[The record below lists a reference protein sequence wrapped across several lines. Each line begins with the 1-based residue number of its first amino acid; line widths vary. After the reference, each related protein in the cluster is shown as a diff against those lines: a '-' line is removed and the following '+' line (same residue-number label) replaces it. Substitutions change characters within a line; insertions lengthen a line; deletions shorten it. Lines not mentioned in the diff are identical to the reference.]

1 MVNVTEDEFAGRQ
14 DTGLFSIGHSN
25 HRFEELV
32 RLLGEHRVQAVADVR
47 TSPYSRYNP
56 QFNSRDLRYGLE
68 GTGIRY
74 VFLGKELGG
83 RPEGARFY
91 DTDGHVH
98 YGRVA
103 ETQWFQTGLD
113 RLCDGARRFR
123 TAILCS
129 EEDPA
134 ECHRFLL
141 ITRALDDRGVEVTHI
156 RGDGA
161 VQGTKEIS
169 AFDAE
174 HKVVSLFGEDVRSSW
189 RSTRS
194 VLPKGRLKTSSNR

>member
-1 MVNVTEDEFAGRQ
+1 MVGSDDSR
-14 DTGLFSIGHSN
+14 LFSIGHSN
-25 HRFEELV
+25 QPFKGLV
-32 RLLGEHRVQAVADVR
+32 RLLQQHRVEVVADVR

-56 QFNSRDLRYGLE
+56 QFNSRDLRFGLKE
-68 GTGIRY
+68 SGIRY

-83 RPEGARFY
+83 RPEEARFY
-91 DTDGHVH
+91 DSDGHVH

-103 ETQWFQTGLD
+103 KTDWFQTGLD
-113 RLCDGARRFR
+113 RLCHGTTQFR

-141 ITRALDDRGVEVTHI
+141 ITRALSDRGVAVAHI
-156 RGDGA
+156 RGDGSL
-161 VQGTKEIS
+161 QSTKEIS
-169 AFDAE
+169 AFDPE
-174 HKVVSLFGEDVRSSW
+174 HKVVSLFGEEVRSSW

-194 VLPKGRLKTSSNR
+194 VLPRNRQKSSSRH